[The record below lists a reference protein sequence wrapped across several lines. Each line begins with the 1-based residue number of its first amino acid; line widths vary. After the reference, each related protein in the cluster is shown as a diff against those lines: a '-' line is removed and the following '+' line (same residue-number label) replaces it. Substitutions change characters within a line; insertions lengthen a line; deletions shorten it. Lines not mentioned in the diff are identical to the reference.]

1 MLKFWKKQ
9 RHQVVEMKKSLQA
22 TNVLYNFVSNKRF
35 RFYTH
40 QPYKENYLD
49 TGQMNVKIAKTSF
62 GGVIGTLLQMGLGFA
77 NFSGN
82 PREFFPDATRHS
94 LKVF

>member
-9 RHQVVEMKKSLQA
+9 RHHVVEMKNILPA
-22 TNVLYNFVSNKRF
+22 TNVLYNFVSKKRF

-49 TGQMNVKIAKTSF
+49 TAQMNVKMVKTSF
-62 GGVIGTLLQMGLGFA
+62 GCVVGTLLQMGLEFA

-82 PREFFPDATRHS
+82 PRDFFPDVTRHS
-94 LKVF
+94 LKAV